1 MCAIAGHVSF
11 AAPPDERRVARL
23 LAALAHRGPDGTGQ
37 VRAGAACLGH
47 NRLALLDRE
56 GGAQPMRSPDG
67 RWLLTFNGEIYNHD
81 ELRAAL
87 AGAWRF
93 RTRSDTE
100 ALLAALVTWGAAALL
115 RLDGMFAF
123 FLWDAERH
131 EGWGARDRLGVK
143 PFVYASGDGELTFAS
158 EAKAL
163 VAVASAAPRANGD
176 AILEY
181 LVAPCFSGVAAPM
194 FAGLENLPP
203 GHLLRV
209 RRDGVSRAR
218 WWRHA
223 LDPVA
228 DEPAAHVAAVRARLG
243 PAVTRSLAAD
253 APIGLFLSGGL
264 DSTLLAALGRDGLAR
279 AFTIAFA
286 EQERFD
292 YARSAI
298 VISNDEPFA
307 QLAAQATHL
316 PRETVAVARAR
327 LAEDLET
334 LATVDDA
341 LPAWEQ
347 ELAQLHLARA
357 ARAHVKAV
365 LVGDAADE
373 THFGYHFLY
382 DDAATAGPAAILER
396 FGGVPIRRDR
406 LADPVAHFDR
416 HYRALVA
423 EAGHT
428 FDGREQRRLAT
439 TRLIV
444 ERWLPRLLHN
454 GDIHCMAASLEA
466 RVPFADAALLT
477 AAGRVPPALGLRDG
491 VEKWVLREAARDLV
505 PEPIRR
511 RRKSALPKDQASAP
525 IYQQEVRRL
534 LDETTPFLREFVD
547 LPALAPLFDRPLLDE
562 RERAALFRV
571 IGLGHWSRRYN
582 VRP

>member
-1 MCAIAGHVSF
+1 VCAIAGHVSF

-23 LAALAHRGPDGTGQ
+23 LAALAHRGPDGSGQ
-37 VRAGAACLGH
+37 ARAGAACLGH
-47 NRLALLDRE
+47 NRLALVDHH
-56 GGAQPMRSPDG
+56 GGAQPMASSDG
-67 RWLLTFNGEIYNHD
+67 RWLLTFNGEIYNHA

-87 AGAWRF
+87 AGEWHF
-93 RTRSDTE
+93 RSRSDTE
-100 ALLAALVTWGAAALL
+100 ALLAALVTWGPAALP

-131 EGWGARDRLGVK
+131 EGWGARDRLGIK
-143 PFVYASGDGELTFAS
+143 PFVYASGAGEFTFAS

-163 VAVASAAPRANGD
+163 VAVAAQPPHANGD

-181 LVAPCFSGVAAPM
+181 LAAPAFSGVAAPM
-194 FAGLENLPP
+194 FAGLDYVPP
-203 GHLLRV
+203 GHLVRV
-209 RRDGVSRAR
+209 QRGGVTRAR

-223 LDPVA
+223 LLPVA
-228 DEPAAHVAAVRARLG
+228 DAAAAHVGAVRARLL
-243 PAVTRSLAAD
+243 PAVTQALAAD
-253 APIGLFLSGGL
+253 APIGIFLSGGL
-264 DSTLLAALGRDGLAR
+264 DSSLLAMLGRARLAR

-286 EQERFD
+286 GQDRFD
-292 YARSAI
+292 YTRSAL
-298 VISNDEPFA
+298 VISDDEPFA
-307 QLAAQATHL
+307 QLAATAADI
-316 PRETVAVARAR
+316 PRQVVPVARAQ
-327 LAEDLET
+327 LAADLET

-373 THFGYHFLY
+373 THFGYHFLL
-382 DDAATAGPAAILER
+382 DEAALTGPAAILAR
-396 FGGVPIRRDR
+396 LGGVPIRRDR

-416 HYRALVA
+416 HYRDLVA
-423 EAGHT
+423 EAGEAWGT
-428 FDGREQRRLAT
+428 RDERRLAT

-466 RVPFADAALLT
+466 RVPFADAALLQ
-477 AAGRVPPALGLRDG
+477 AAGRVPPALGLHDG
-491 VEKWVLREAARDLV
+491 VEKWVLRAAARDLV
-505 PEPIRR
+505 PEPIRC

-525 IYQQEVRRL
+525 IYQQEARRL
-534 LDETTPFLREFVD
+534 LDETTPFVREFVD
-547 LPALAPLFDRPLLDE
+547 VAALAPLLERPRLDE

-571 IGLGHWSRRYN
+571 IGLCHWARRYD
-582 VRP
+582 VRA